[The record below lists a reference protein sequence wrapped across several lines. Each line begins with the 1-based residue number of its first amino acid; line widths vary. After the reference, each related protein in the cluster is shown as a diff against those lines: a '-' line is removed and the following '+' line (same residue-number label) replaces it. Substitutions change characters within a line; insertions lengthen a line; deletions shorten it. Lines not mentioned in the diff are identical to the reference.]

1 MKPAFVLMPLLLPRL
16 SDRAAAQLLDILEQL
31 LACVR
36 HHYAPQRQRWRDR
49 HARLDRPCP
58 TPPTLFDGE
67 PF

>member
-1 MKPAFVLMPLLLPRL
+1 MKRAFTLMPMMLPHI

-36 HHYAPQRQRWRDR
+36 HHYGPQIQRWHRSQCR
-49 HARLDRPCP
+49 ASQPRKTSPS
-58 TPPTLFDGE
+58 LFDDV